1 MYIFTLKPTSKS
13 VKWFKDNN
21 YDLKAMGAALSMI
34 FADVEP
40 GTIARKV
47 VLTVQVDF
55 GADESGFR
63 FYTDKIYLCD
73 VPCTYAKSQKQKE
86 LAVFS
91 HLLHEFR
98 HCMQNRLYNIKS
110 ILVEGGAS
118 IIQEVLEKGLVSQ
131 LIMAIKP
138 SFLGGFRSLT
148 KQLPEMVS
156 LNNITTTLIEGD
168 IVVHGFIKT
177 NLCES
182 TDL

>member
-47 VLTVQVDF
+47 KLTVQVNI

-73 VPCTYAKSQKQKE
+73 VPCMYAKSQKQKE
-86 LAVFS
+86 LAVFT

-98 HCMQNRLYNIKS
+98 HWMQNRLYKISHTEFSYSDEDADNNRNTYYKN
-110 ILVEGGAS
+110 EH
-118 IIQEVLEKGLVSQ
+118 EVDARRFAKQHLNNFYKYYK
-131 LIMAIKP
+131 AIK
-138 SFLGGFRSLT
+138 
-148 KQLPEMVS
+148 
-156 LNNITTTLIEGD
+156 
-168 IVVHGFIKT
+168 H
-177 NLCES
+177 
-182 TDL
+182 